1 MKSCTGGQSKER
13 GLSKVNL
20 EFLFQIKWLSW
31 QQKVVRNP
39 HRALRS
45 ERIAGWNTGLCPWF
59 PCIHN
64 GVAGKCRV
72 KTPALERPP

>member
-1 MKSCTGGQSKER
+1 MKSCTGGQSRER

-45 ERIAGWNTGLCPWF
+45 EWIAGWKEHWSVSVVSLHSQWSCWE
-59 PCIHN
+59 
-64 GVAGKCRV
+64 V
-72 KTPALERPP
+72 